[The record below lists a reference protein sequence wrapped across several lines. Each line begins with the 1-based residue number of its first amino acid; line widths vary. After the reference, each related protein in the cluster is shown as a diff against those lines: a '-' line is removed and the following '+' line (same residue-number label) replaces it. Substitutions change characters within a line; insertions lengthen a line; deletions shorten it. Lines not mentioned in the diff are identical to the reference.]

1 MHTADFY
8 SVELCSFQV
17 QRKETLQVIKI
28 HVLKNLYTNTDDLLS
43 HSATYWAPSMLE
55 AIN

>member
-17 QRKETLQVIKI
+17 QRKEILQVIKM

-43 HSATYWAPSMLE
+43 HSATYWASSMLE